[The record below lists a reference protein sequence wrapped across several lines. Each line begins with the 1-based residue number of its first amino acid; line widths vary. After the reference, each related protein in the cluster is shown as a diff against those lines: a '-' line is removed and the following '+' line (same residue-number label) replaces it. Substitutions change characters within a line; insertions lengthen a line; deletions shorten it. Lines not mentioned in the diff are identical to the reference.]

1 MKSYR
6 SEHPNHVHQLTVSA
20 SKHYYI
26 TKDGRL
32 KYQHKPM
39 EIRLDAL
46 EHSDRTHVIHYII
59 RDHCSGLFYSEIAA
73 SISLLPVEHFLN
85 RAWSRK
91 KEYVFCGIPKLLTL
105 PQRVETV
112 FPTVKTSV
120 SALGVGVVE
129 VTSGFQGGIRDVRT
143 VEDWLKLFHD
153 SPMDEASLR
162 ARQIAQIMGEKKS
175 RNGVDD
181 KATLWT
187 KYVPELR
194 VPLKEWGYEQ

>member
-46 EHSDRTHVIHYII
+46 EHSDRTHVVHYII
-59 RDHCSGLFYSEIAA
+59 RDHFSGLFYSEIAA
-73 SISLLPVEHFLN
+73 SASLPPVEYFLN
-85 RAWSRK
+85 RAWRK
-91 KEYVFCGIPKLLTL
+91 KDEYVFCGIPKLLTI
-105 PQRVETV
+105 PQRVETI

-120 SALGVGVVE
+120 LALGVGLIE
-129 VTSGFQGGIRDVRT
+129 VTSGFQGGVRDVRT

-162 ARQIAQIMGEKKS
+162 AKQIAQIMGKKKS
-175 RNGVDD
+175 RNGADD
-181 KATLWT
+181 KASFWME
-187 KYVPELR
+187 YVPEIR
-194 VPLKEWGYEQ
+194 VPPDGWGCE

>member
-6 SEHPNHVHQLTVSA
+6 SEHPNHVHQLTVST
-20 SKHYYI
+20 SKHYYV

-39 EIRLDAL
+39 EIRLDTLAQ
-46 EHSDRTHVIHYII
+46 SDRTHIVHFII

-73 SISLLPVEHFLN
+73 STSLPPVEQFLN

-91 KEYVFCGIPKLLTL
+91 EECVFCGIPKLLTV
-105 PQRVETV
+105 PQRVEAV

-129 VTSGFQGGIRDVRT
+129 VTSGFQGGVRDVRT

-153 SPMDEASLR
+153 SPIDVASLR

-181 KATLWT
+181 KASLWM
-187 KYVPELR
+187 KYVPEIR
-194 VPLKEWGYEQ
+194 FPSVQWGN